1 MSTLKSEPSLKLY
14 DSASHALVSLAPTVT
29 PGKVT
34 IYLCGA
40 TVQGSPHIGH
50 MRSAIAFD
58 VLTRWLEY
66 CGQEVVLVRNVTDI
80 DDKILAK
87 SAQAGAPWWA
97 WAYRYEREF
106 SAAYQALGV
115 KDPTYEPHATGHV
128 PDMIDL
134 VQRLIDAGH
143 AYVGSPGNVYF
154 SVRSLPDYGSLTNQS
169 LDQLRSTEDESQI
182 DDAVEADKRDPR
194 DFALWKAAKPSEP
207 ADASWDTPWGCGR
220 PGWHLELSLIHI

>member
-1 MSTLKSEPSLKLY
+1 M
-14 DSASHALVSLAPTVT
+14 SLAPTVT

-115 KDPTYEPHATGHV
+115 KDPTYEPHATGH
-128 PDMIDL
+128 IIEQIQL
-134 VQRLIDAGH
+134 VQQILDAGY
-143 AYVGSPGNVYF
+143 AYVSNGSVYF
-154 SVRSLPDYGSLTNQS
+154 DVVKYDQDFHYGVLSGRNLEEVRDASRE
-169 LDQLRSTEDESQI
+169 LDGVGE
-182 DDAVEADKRDPR
+182 KRHQV
-194 DFALWKAAKPSEP
+194 DFALWKKHNPNTSCAGLHPGARDSPAGTASARPWDANISAKNSTFTAA
-207 ADASWDTPWGCGR
+207 AW
-220 PGWHLELSLIHI
+220 I

>member
-106 SAAYQALGV
+106 VSPHHALGF
-115 KDPTYEPHATGHV
+115 H
-128 PDMIDL
+128 
-134 VQRLIDAGH
+134 R
-143 AYVGSPGNVYF
+143 
-154 SVRSLPDYGSLTNQS
+154 
-169 LDQLRSTEDESQI
+169 
-182 DDAVEADKRDPR
+182 
-194 DFALWKAAKPSEP
+194 
-207 ADASWDTPWGCGR
+207 WG
-220 PGWHLELSLIHI
+220 L